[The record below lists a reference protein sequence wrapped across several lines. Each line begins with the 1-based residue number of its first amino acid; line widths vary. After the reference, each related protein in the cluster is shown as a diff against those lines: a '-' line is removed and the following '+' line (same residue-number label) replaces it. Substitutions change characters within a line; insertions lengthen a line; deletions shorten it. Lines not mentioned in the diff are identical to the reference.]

1 MLWALGTAALA
12 WTTLGFVVFVAL
24 FGVLAPWA
32 KSVMGKHMM
41 TFMSVCTAILLYA
54 LWANLT
60 VAQPHPADVSRLWI
74 RLIAYAS
81 LGAVAW
87 WRVGLLIVAQAANL
101 RQQRAATQHPSTER
115 STSMFDKYAKAI
127 VGAIMAILT
136 GLATALTDGHLSP
149 TEVVTMAIVGLGAL
163 GIVWGVPNETGPT
176 LRLQPTYPLIPTSG
190 PAPTASMPTV
200 P

>member
-54 LWANLT
+54 LWAGLT
-60 VAQPHPADVSRLWI
+60 AIQPHPPNVSRLWI
-74 RLIAYAS
+74 RLVAYTS

-101 RQQRAATQHPSTER
+101 RQQRATAHPSTER

-136 GLATALTDGHLSP
+136 GLATALTDGHLSA

-163 GIVWGVPNETGPT
+163 GIVWGVPNDTTQVSPFV
-176 LRLQPTYPLIPTSG
+176 LQPLPRGDT
-190 PAPTASMPTV
+190 PTASMPSV